1 MRILNL
7 NDYETVKTI
16 LDTYFDHIVE
26 INELATKIRTKH
38 LLDTSSVYNIN
49 DCKSITPLIL
59 TPFRGYEA
67 YNKRMNA
74 CCVEHYSNEP
84 NILVFFENIVD
95 NLSDDGNIA
104 ELEEKIEKIFNY
116 LVDNFDASV
125 IYREL
130 VATDYQYKYISKKSL
145 LRCAALA
152 NESNSATV
160 NSPSRIPDHLTFK
173 TADELIEFISTP
185 IDTEHLKHLIMNSER
200 DTKTSVLIKSI
211 INNEINTADVF
222 KAYRDEFV
230 RWVKIEN
237 LSDRTDKTKF
247 PLIHYT
253 NFSQFFIY
261 AFRNL
266 MNSGDINSVIDTYTS
281 SIDGQDDKTL
291 IDHVNEQIALLKN
304 YRYFIT
310 AMFHEVVVSEDLAKY
325 ILPVEFVLYVLSVK
339 PKKNCAAYQVHE
351 LFRALY
357 LKTDYISER
366 INDCY
371 VHFIDHD
378 QVDER
383 DIWFTSCLQMLMGFN
398 NGSVEI
404 LSPIYYMENIYRSSL
419 YNSLSYTRFIRGM
432 IETVNGVQQFIDK
445 DPVNI
450 DMNSTDDDLIKII
463 DSYIEYN
470 TNKLNDN
477 SKTEND
483 SDKDEDPTEYYKH
496 KIEVLEG
503 VKDSII
509 YAYGLVNDNVK
520 AIDKLYSNCK
530 AITEANN
537 FIRADYSDISYDGLE
552 DAHKLPIWPIRVIV
566 EQPSK
571 DEQVDTEKASEA
583 QKKLRDLKPGDIF
596 KKYEMT
602 SKSPCR

>member
-1 MRILNL
+1 MRTLNL
-7 NDYETVKTI
+7 KDYGTVKSI

-26 INELATKIRTKH
+26 INELATKIRIGYP
-38 LLDTSSVYNIN
+38 DVSMYNIN
-49 DCKSITPLIL
+49 DCKSITSLVL

-74 CCVEHYSNEP
+74 CCVEHYGNEP
-84 NILVFFENIVD
+84 DIFTLFENIVYNLPDSD
-95 NLSDDGNIA
+95 NA
-104 ELEEKIEKIFNY
+104 VELGEKIEKIFNY

-125 IYREL
+125 IYREC
-130 VATDYQYKYISKKSL
+130 VATNYQYKYISKKSL

-152 NESNSATV
+152 RESSKSTV

-185 IDTEHLKHLIMNSER
+185 IDTINKFIVIDSEK
-200 DTKTSVLIKSI
+200 DAKTSVLIKSI
-211 INNEINTADVF
+211 VNNEINTADIF

-230 RWVKIEN
+230 SWVKVED
-237 LSDRTDKTKF
+237 LPTRTDKNKF

-266 MNSGDINSVIDTYTS
+266 MNSGDINSVIDTYTD

-291 IDHVNEQIALLKN
+291 IDHVNDQIALLKN

-325 ILPVEFVLYVLSVK
+325 ILPVEFILYVLSVK

-357 LKTDYISER
+357 LKADYVSER

-404 LSPIYYMENIYRSSL
+404 VSPIYYMENIYRSSL

-432 IETVNGVQQFIDK
+432 VETVNGIQQYIDK
-445 DPVNI
+445 EPVNVDINTSDDELI
-450 DMNSTDDDLIKII
+450 DIV
-463 DSYIEYN
+463 DSYIKYIN
-470 TNKLNDN
+470 DKLNEESSSEKVSED
-477 SKTEND
+477 
-483 SDKDEDPTEYYKH
+483 DKDMTEYYKN
-496 KIEVLEG
+496 KIEVLEDI
-503 VKDSII
+503 KDSIN
-509 YAYGLVNDNVK
+509 YASSLFDDNVK
-520 AIDKLYSNCK
+520 AFDKLDKNCK
-530 AITEANN
+530 AITEADN
-537 FIRADYSDISYDGLE
+537 FIRADYSDISYNGLE
-552 DAHKLPIWPIRVIV
+552 DSDKLPIWPIRVIL
-566 EQPSK
+566 EQSS
-571 DEQVDTEKASEA
+571 DEQQVDSEKVSEA
-583 QKKLRDLKPGDIF
+583 QRNLRDLKPGDIF